1 MATDLI
7 TLCARYG
14 ERSLMAPSLSREF
27 LLAAACS
34 VWPPSDRRSEAI
46 REAAAGPLDWPRFL
60 RVAQRHWIL
69 GLAHQGL
76 TEARLAIP
84 PEIRREIGAR
94 AATMVRENLAMAA
107 EASWLQRLFDQAC
120 LPVLFLKGSALARLA
135 FGNIGLTGSQDID
148 LLVPRETLSAATELV
163 TRAGYRRFDPPPAI
177 NDAKLQ
183 QLLALRRDL
192 GFVHQT
198 TGVQIELHWRL
209 FGNPH
214 AMAEDSIMAASREV
228 FLTDTMRLR
237 TLGDEDLFAYLCMHG
252 ALHWW
257 NRLKWLADVNALLAS
272 TPEDRIEPLVRAA
285 EVRGT
290 GRATAQALLL
300 CRQVLGANLPVG
312 LMATIGNSATV
323 RWLQAT
329 ALSAMTTGQ
338 GDQHPHKT
346 RLGTTRGSLSTFL
359 LRRSW
364 RYRLTELNLHL
375 HNQTDM
381 LTMPLPE
388 RLRFLYPLLRLPLW
402 MWRHAA
408 KRSELDKE
416 TSRKT
421 DA

>member
-1 MATDLI
+1 M
-7 TLCARYG
+7 
-14 ERSLMAPSLSREF
+14 
-27 LLAAACS
+27 
-34 VWPPSDRRSEAI
+34 
-46 REAAAGPLDWPRFL
+46 
-60 RVAQRHWIL
+60 
-69 GLAHQGL
+69 
-76 TEARLAIP
+76 
-84 PEIRREIGAR
+84 
-94 AATMVRENLAMAA
+94 
-107 EASWLQRLFDQAC
+107 
-120 LPVLFLKGSALARLA
+120 
-135 FGNIGLTGSQDID
+135 
-148 LLVPRETLSAATELV
+148 
-163 TRAGYRRFDPPPAI
+163 
-177 NDAKLQ
+177 
-183 QLLALRRDL
+183 
-192 GFVHQT
+192 HQT

-252 ALHWW
+252 AFHWW

-272 TPEDRIEPLVRAA
+272 TPEDRIELLVRAA

-290 GRATAQALLL
+290 GRAVAQALLL